1 MKPLYLLFFLVFSPL
16 AAWATHIVGGELDLQ
31 PVSDGSG
38 ATHRVSLNLYFDA
51 LNGNPGAEDLTVTI
65 SVFRKRDN
73 TRMGDVELGRFD
85 NQFIDYT
92 NPACVTGSGL
102 STRLIRYSALVT
114 FRSEAFDD
122 PLGYYLVWE
131 RCCRNN
137 IINNIVSPQSAG
149 SVFYLEMPP
158 LLSNS
163 RAFRNGSP
171 QFSPIKGDYVCRGES
186 FTFDFSAKDPDG
198 DALSYRMVTPY
209 NGFSNSTTPKP
220 LAVGSSA
227 YPEVRWMGG
236 YSASNAIPGAPA
248 LRIDARTGQLTLRA
262 GELGLFVFSVEVTE
276 SRGGRVIGLV
286 RRDFQL
292 KVIDCPQ
299 NQAPLVQVREAGQT
313 RFYQEGQIIRIAR
326 GKEKCLTF
334 LITDPNVSQRES
346 IRIKPVTGTL
356 NYTLLPAEATIR
368 FAGDTIK
375 AQFCLGACAESFD
388 GKPIVFDVICS
399 DNGCPIPRQDTLRMS
414 LLVEPDPNLLPQVST
429 TLPGNQGVGTVGQ
442 AMTFTINGLDP
453 DNDSIRLEARGR
465 GFTLAS
471 AGMDFSSAV
480 GRGKLSQP
488 FRWTP
493 RCGAGPYVVDFIV
506 TDLRCNQN
514 RRDSVSVS
522 LSAPLP
528 DNQQPDVST
537 TLTGNA
543 IEITMDVHTPPIV
556 RFDVL
561 ATDPDKTPLSLTGV
575 GRGFSL
581 TDAGMSFTNTNGMPP
596 LTAPFSWTPTCRLLE
611 GEERKT
617 FVIDF
622 IADDAACRNNRYD
635 TVTVRLTLLNRPAN
649 YEFKPPNVF
658 TPNADGRN
666 DYYAIDALPVD
677 NCAEQFERI
686 VIYNRWGKEVFSD
699 TSRDFKWYASDFAQ
713 GEYFYLIQYT
723 RRKYKGPVTLLK

>member
-1 MKPLYLLFFLVFSPL
+1 MKPLYLLLFLTFSSF

-38 ATHRVSLNLYFDA
+38 ATHRISLNLYFDA
-51 LNGNPGAEDLTVTI
+51 VNGSAGAEDRTITI

-73 TRMGDVELGRFD
+73 VRMGDVGLGQVD
-85 NQFIDYT
+85 NEFIDYT

-102 STRLIRYSALVT
+102 VTRLIRYSALAT
-114 FRSEAFDD
+114 FRAEAFDD
-122 PLGYYLVWE
+122 PLGYYIIWE
-131 RCCRNN
+131 RCCRNT
-137 IINNIVSPQSAG
+137 IITNLISPGSAG

-158 LLSNS
+158 LLQNG

-171 QFSPIKGDYVCRGES
+171 QFTPIKGDYVCKGED

-209 NGFSNSTTPKP
+209 NGFSNSTTPSP
-220 LAVGSSA
+220 RATGTST
-227 YPEVRWMGG
+227 YPEVRWAGG
-236 YSASNAIPGAPA
+236 YAANNAIPGNPA

-262 GELGLFVFSVEVTE
+262 SELGLFVFSVEVTE
-276 SRGGRVIGLV
+276 SRAGKVIGLV

-292 KVIDCPQ
+292 KVVDCPQ
-299 NQAPLVQVREAGQT
+299 NQPPVVQLREAGQT
-313 RFYQEGQIIRIAR
+313 QFYREGQTIRLAR
-326 GKEKCLTF
+326 GREKCLTF

-346 IRIKPVTGTL
+346 IRIKSVTGTL

-368 FAGDTIK
+368 FATDTIK
-375 AQFCLGACAESFD
+375 AQLCLGACAESFD
-388 GKPIVFDVICS
+388 GKLLIFDVICS
-399 DNGCPIPRQDTLRMS
+399 DNGCPIPRQDTLRVS
-414 LLVEPDPNLLPQVST
+414 LFVEPDPNQFPRVST
-429 TLPGNQGVGTVGQ
+429 TLPGNRGTGMVGQ
-442 AMTFTINGLDP
+442 ALTFTVDGLDL

-465 GFTLAS
+465 GFSLGS
-471 AGMDFSSAV
+471 AGMDFLSAV

-493 RCGAGPYVVDFIV
+493 RCATGPYIVDFIV

-514 RRDSVSVS
+514 RRDSVSVT

-543 IEITMDVHTPPIV
+543 LEITLDPQTPPTV
-556 RFDVL
+556 SFDVL
-561 ATDPDKTPLSLTGV
+561 ATDPDKTPLTLTGV
-575 GRGFSL
+575 GRGFDL
-581 TDAGMSFTNTNGMPP
+581 KEAGMSFTNTTGLPP
-596 LTAPFSWTPTCRLLE
+596 LRSPFSWTPNCRLLQ

-617 FVIDF
+617 FVVDF

-635 TVTVRLTLLNRPAN
+635 TVTVRLTVLNRPAN

-666 DYYAIDALPVD
+666 DYYAIDALPID

-699 TSRDFKWYASDFAQ
+699 TRRDFRWYASDFAQ
-713 GEYFYLIQYT
+713 GDYFYLIQYT